1 MSRIVRLTESDLTR
15 LVKKIIREEQ
25 MEGGTDPQD
34 PKSHFDT
41 VIKSLTS
48 KGFKKDDSML
58 RTMGVTTLTNSKNGK
73 IVDGSKGV
81 VVRYI
86 NPAHEYSKK
95 AGYLIQIIV
104 NGNVVKTWKPGNVNM
119 YNVIKVI
126 EGYLQPNGKNKK
138 Y

>member
-1 MSRIVRLTESDLTR
+1 MARIVRLTEQDLAR
-15 LVKKIIREEQ
+15 IVRQVISEQ

-58 RTMGVTTLTNSKNGK
+58 RTMGVTTLTNSKN
-73 IVDGSKGV
+73 VDGSKGV

-126 EGYLQPNGKNKK
+126 EGYL
-138 Y
+138 